1 MQREPPPPM
10 MSAPMMMGRTRMMV
24 AAAIGLGLLF
34 LAVGAMVVDLGN
46 QVIVSP
52 TPEQTAANAN
62 LRVFIGPA
70 IAHFGMF
77 LFVVGLIGAALF
89 LEEMDIFVRLFLLIV
104 SFVALLLVLANS
116 PTLFGI

>member
-1 MQREPPPPM
+1 
-10 MSAPMMMGRTRMMV
+10 MMMGRTRMMV

-34 LAVGAMVVDLGN
+34 LAVGAMVVDLGK
-46 QVIVSP
+46 QVLVSP
-52 TPEQTAANAN
+52 TQEQTAANAN

>member
-1 MQREPPPPM
+1 MREPPPPM

-70 IAHFGMF
+70 IAHFG
-77 LFVVGLIGAALF
+77 LF